1 MEAPASADA
10 ATSSRTISSSPSP
23 QVSISN
29 IPATPRAN
37 PRDGQAVRRSA
48 AFIQDVCYQ
57 HHFIRSRDVSTI
69 VERPERLRAVNI
81 GLAAAIARI
90 ENTLSNVSRATAD
103 VLPTMNASD
112 SPGDELASALARM
125 RLETTRSAT
134 DHNSP
139 ITIVHSSA
147 SVDIL
152 NNRAVKFIHGDID
165 GDVYLE
171 NLKNWIMD
179 SEDKIKKGESEIPE
193 SLSQSDLYREPKL
206 FSLQILANFHFQ
218 QSVQARWMLSK
229 ALLAQ
234 CVKP

>member
-1 MEAPASADA
+1 MEAPTSSADA
-10 ATSSRTISSSPSP
+10 ATSSQTIWPSP
-23 QVSISN
+23 QDSISN
-29 IPATPRAN
+29 IPATPSAN
-37 PRDGQAVRRSA
+37 PRDGQAVRRSV

-57 HHFIRSRDVSTI
+57 HRFIRSRDVSTV
-69 VERPERLRAVNI
+69 VERPERLRAVKI
-81 GLAAAIARI
+81 GLAAAIARV
-90 ENTLSNVSRATAD
+90 ENTLSDVSATAD
-103 VLPTMNASD
+103 VLPTINASD

-125 RLETTRSAT
+125 HLETTRSAT

-193 SLSQSDLYREPKL
+193 SLSQSDLYRELESFSPKSWQIFIPNSL
-206 FSLQILANFHFQ
+206 FRLAGCYSRRYWH
-218 QSVQARWMLSK
+218 SV
-229 ALLAQ
+229 
-234 CVKP
+234 